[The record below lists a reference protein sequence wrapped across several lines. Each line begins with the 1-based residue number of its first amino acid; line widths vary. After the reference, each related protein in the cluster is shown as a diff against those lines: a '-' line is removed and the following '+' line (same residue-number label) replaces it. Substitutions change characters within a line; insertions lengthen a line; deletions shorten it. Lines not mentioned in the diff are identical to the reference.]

1 MDECWKL
8 TKWVNCRFLGAGF
21 LHKAQHMAVERR
33 RYMLAKNNLEYRLK
47 CYKKETEIQ
56 GWLVKMQAIE
66 CTQWSYI

>member
-47 CYKKETEIQ
+47 CYQKKRDRNSR
-56 GWLVKMQAIE
+56 LVSENA
-66 CTQWSYI
+66 SH